1 MTEVAA
7 RECPICG
14 RWPANLRPA
23 MRSAVWSLS
32 LREWQCKEC
41 EEAFWANQIEASEQ
55 RRRTQT
61 APQRPQLF
69 SCDSG
74 VRQPAANR
82 AGGEDAPVRGH
93 RPGPYRA
100 HSPLAPDSG
109 REPTW
114 SRLTVENVLNALL
127 VAYFVGLAVMWWWA
141 PS

>member
-14 RWPANLRPA
+14 RWPANLRPV

-41 EEAFWANQIEASEQ
+41 EEAFWANQIEARE
-55 RRRTQT
+55 RRRALA
-61 APQRPQLF
+61 APQHPQLF

-74 VRQPAANR
+74 AREPTANR
-82 AGGEDAPVRGH
+82 AGSEDAPVRGH

-100 HSPLAPDSG
+100 HSLLATDRG
-109 REPTW
+109 EEPRRPW
-114 SRLTVENVLNALL
+114 LTVENVLTALWL
-127 VAYFVGLAVMWWWA
+127 AYFVGLAVMWW
-141 PS
+141 